1 MDAFLLQ
8 FCSQRQGFSIFLH
21 GKAGPRKDLRFIIG
35 PLYGT
40 SFSVEE
46 NGKSLS
52 LGAELEKEGVHAAIS
67 TGHPEMNLEILST
80 QLILMTDRGL
90 SRKEAIRGVTAYP
103 AECMGISSRVGTLEP
118 GKDADLVIW
127 DGDPLEYDGG
137 VKRLFIDGEE
147 IARS

>member
-1 MDAFLLQ
+1 MPVQMAAMKANDMETAVRIGEEFGLNYVLTMAYDA
-8 FCSQRQGFSIFLH
+8 SQVIRDLD
-21 GKAGPRKDLRFIIG
+21 RKDLRFIIG

-90 SRKEAIRGVTAYP
+90 SRKRSDQGCDGLSGRVYGNFLP
-103 AECMGISSRVGTLEP
+103 SRHSASLERTQT
-118 GKDADLVIW
+118 W
-127 DGDPLEYDGG
+127 
-137 VKRLFIDGEE
+137 
-147 IARS
+147 

>member
-1 MDAFLLQ
+1 
-8 FCSQRQGFSIFLH
+8 
-21 GKAGPRKDLRFIIG
+21 
-35 PLYGT
+35 
-40 SFSVEE
+40 
-46 NGKSLS
+46 
-52 LGAELEKEGVHAAIS
+52 
-67 TGHPEMNLEILST
+67 MNLEILST

-147 IARS
+147 IALS